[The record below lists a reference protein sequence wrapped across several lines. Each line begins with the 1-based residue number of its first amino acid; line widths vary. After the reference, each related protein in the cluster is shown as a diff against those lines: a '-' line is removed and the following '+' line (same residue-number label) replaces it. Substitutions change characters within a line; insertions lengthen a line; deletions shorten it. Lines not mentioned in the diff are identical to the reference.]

1 MAVKVVT
8 DSTSDIPPELAEE
21 LGVPVVPP
29 MIFFGAEGFKD
40 GVDITK
46 DEFFEKLTTGDV
58 MPTTA
63 QPSVGDFLDVYR
75 PLVEEGHDVVS
86 VHLSTKL
93 SGTVNSARLAA
104 QEVPDATVEIVD
116 TGLASVGVTL
126 AVKAAV
132 DAVAAGASAAE
143 AADAARKAAA
153 DTEVYFVLDTL
164 EYLKRGGRIGGAQA
178 ALGSL
183 LSLKPVL
190 RLVDGEVQ
198 TSEKVRTRAK
208 ALQRMRGIA
217 AEVGP
222 CHESAILHRAAKEEV
237 DTMAQHLAQ
246 FTDKPVI
253 VGDVGAAIGSHTG
266 PGVIGFALRRKA

>member
-8 DSTSDIPPELAEE
+8 DSTSDIPPDLAEE
-21 LGVPVVPP
+21 LGVAVVPP

-63 QPSVGDFLDVYR
+63 QPSVGDFLEVYR
-75 PLVEEGHDVVS
+75 PLAEAGHDIVS
-86 VHLSTKL
+86 VHLSGKL

-104 QEVPDATVEIVD
+104 QEMPDATVEIVD

-132 DAVAAGASAAE
+132 DAVAGGGSAAE
-143 AADAARKAAA
+143 AADAARKAAEE
-153 DTEVYFVLDTL
+153 TEVFFVLDTL

-198 TSEKVRTRAK
+198 TSEKVRTRGGRRCSGCGTSRRRSRPTAK
-208 ALQRMRGIA
+208 RPSCTAYPR
-217 AEVGP
+217 
-222 CHESAILHRAAKEEV
+222 K
-237 DTMAQHLAQ
+237 
-246 FTDKPVI
+246 KPTRWR
-253 VGDVGAAIGSHTG
+253 STSRSS
-266 PGVIGFALRRKA
+266 PTSP

>member
-21 LGVPVVPP
+21 LGVAVVPP

-63 QPSVGDFLDVYR
+63 QPSVGDFLEVYR
-75 PLVEEGHDVVS
+75 PLAEAGHDVVS
-86 VHLSTKL
+86 VHLSAKL
-93 SGTVNSARLAA
+93 SGTVNSARLAV
-104 QEVPDATVEIVD
+104 QEMPDATVEIVD

-132 DAVAAGASAAE
+132 DAVEGGGSAAE
-143 AADAARKAAA
+143 AAAAARTAAA
-153 DTEVYFVLDTL
+153 ETEVFFVLDTL

-198 TSEKVRTRAK
+198 TSEKVRTRGK
-208 ALQRMRGIA
+208 ALQRMRDIA
-217 AEVGP
+217 SEIAP
-222 CHESAILHRAAKEEV
+222 CREAAILHRAAQEEV
-237 DTMAQHLAQ
+237 DAMAQHLAQ
-246 FTDKPVI
+246 LTDKPVI

-266 PGVIGFALRRKA
+266 PGVIGFALRKQA

>member
-1 MAVKVVT
+1 MAVKIVT

-21 LGVPVVPP
+21 FGVAVVPP

-46 DEFFEKLTTGDV
+46 DEFFHRLTTGGV

-63 QPSVGDFLDVYR
+63 QPSVGDFLEVYR
-75 PLVEEGHDVVS
+75 PLAEVGHDIVS
-86 VHLSTKL
+86 VHLSSKL

-104 QEVPDATVEIVD
+104 QEMPDATVEIVD

-132 DAVAAGASAAE
+132 DAVAGGASAAE
-143 AADAARKAAA
+143 TAEAARKAAEE
-153 DTEVYFVLDTL
+153 TEVFFVLDTL
-164 EYLKRGGRIGGAQA
+164 EYLRRGGRIGGAQA

-198 TSEKVRTRAK
+198 TSEKVRTRGK
-208 ALQRMRGIA
+208 ALQRMRDIA
-217 AEVGP
+217 TEIAP
-222 CHESAILHRAAKEEV
+222 CHDAAILHRAEQGEV
-237 DTMAQHLAQ
+237 DAMAQHLAQ
-246 FTDKPVI
+246 LTDEPVI

-266 PGVIGFALRRKA
+266 PGVIGFALRKKA